1 MLDAYIIEE
10 LKKRRRDQARR
21 DERPVLELPLE
32 EEPSEKEDSRPAED
46 EQRGVII
53 IDFGS

>member
-10 LKKRRRDQARR
+10 LKKRRRDQQRR
-21 DERPVLELPLE
+21 EERPVVEIPID
-32 EEPSEKEDSRPAED
+32 EEPTEAEDSRPSQD
-46 EQRGVII
+46 ENRRVII